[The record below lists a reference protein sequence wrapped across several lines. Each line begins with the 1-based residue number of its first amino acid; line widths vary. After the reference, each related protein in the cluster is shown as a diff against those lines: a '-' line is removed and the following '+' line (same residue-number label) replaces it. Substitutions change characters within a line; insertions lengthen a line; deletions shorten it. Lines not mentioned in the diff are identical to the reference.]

1 MKICNFASLFIASL
15 FMKKILSVFTL
26 IVFLSTN
33 AQIKILFDATKA
45 EMAGNAD
52 WVIDAD
58 SKLNNE
64 SNPQRIPTPAQSG
77 ITASTSETYWNGGI
91 SAWAIDLVKQGYYVE
106 TLPRTGGVISYGN
119 PNNNQDLSN
128 YKVFIVTEPNIQF
141 TMAEKDAIIN
151 FVKNG
156 GGLYMIADHDNSDRN
171 GDGWD
176 SPAIWNDLVS
186 TNSVVA
192 NPFGITFDVVTF
204 SQTTTNFANIPS
216 NTILNGSAGTP
227 KAMQFSSGA
236 SMTLNKTANPSVQ
249 GLVFKTGASTT
260 GTTNVMFATATYGA
274 GKVCALGDS
283 SVPDDGTGDTG
294 DNLYDGYFTDASGNH
309 RPLLINSVI
318 WLATS
323 SGLATD
329 DIMKPELSVN
339 IYPNPSSDYV
349 YVQSKTSEKYHLTLM
364 DSSGKVLQSI
374 PNTDKISIT
383 SYPKGIYYLVIKND
397 KGFKN
402 FKVEKK

>member
-1 MKICNFASLFIASL
+1 
-15 FMKKILSVFTL
+15 MKKILSVFTL

-58 SKLNNE
+58 FKLNNE
-64 SNPQRIPTPAQSG
+64 SNPQKIPTPAQSG

-294 DNLYDGYFTDASGNH
+294 DNLYDGYFADASGNH

>member
-1 MKICNFASLFIASL
+1 
-15 FMKKILSVFTL
+15 MKKILSVFTL

-106 TLPRTGGVISYGN
+106 TLPRTGGLISYGN
-119 PNNNQDLSN
+119 PNNDQDLSN
-128 YKVFIVTEPNIQF
+128 YKVFIVTEPNSQF

-294 DNLYDGYFTDASGNH
+294 DNLYDGYFADASGNH

>member
-1 MKICNFASLFIASL
+1 
-15 FMKKILSVFTL
+15 MKKILSVFTL

-128 YKVFIVTEPNIQF
+128 YKVFIVTEPNSQF

-294 DNLYDGYFTDASGNH
+294 DNLYDGYFADASGNH

-339 IYPNPSSDYV
+339 IYPNPSSDFV

>member
-1 MKICNFASLFIASL
+1 
-15 FMKKILSVFTL
+15 
-26 IVFLSTN
+26 
-33 AQIKILFDATKA
+33 ILFDATKA

-58 SKLNNE
+58 EFNLRTNSNSTVTIDGRE
-64 SNPQRIPTPAQSG
+64 SNPQRFPTPDQSN
-77 ITASTSETYWNGGI
+77 ITSTTPENFWTGGI
-91 SAWAIDLVKQGYYVE
+91 SGWAIDLVKHGYFVE
-106 TLPRTGGVISYGN
+106 TLPYDGRITYNDSTN
-119 PNNNQDLSN
+119 PQDLSN
-128 YKVFIVTEPNIQF
+128 YKVFIVTEPNSQF

-227 KAMQFSSGA
+227 RAMQFSAGA

-294 DNLYDGYFTDASGNH
+294 DNLYDGYFADASGNH

-339 IYPNPSSDYV
+339 IYPNPSSDFV

>member
-1 MKICNFASLFIASL
+1 
-15 FMKKILSVFTL
+15 MKKILSVFTL

-58 SKLNNE
+58 EFNLRTNSNSTVTIDGRE
-64 SNPQRIPTPAQSG
+64 SNPQRFPTPDQSN
-77 ITASTSETYWNGGI
+77 ITSTTPENFWTGGI
-91 SAWAIDLVKQGYYVE
+91 SGWAIDLVKHGYFVE
-106 TLPRTGGVISYGN
+106 TLPYDGRITYNDSTN
-119 PNNNQDLSN
+119 PQDLSN
-128 YKVFIVTEPNIQF
+128 YKVFIVTEPNSQF

-186 TNSVVA
+186 TNYVVA
-192 NPFGITFDVVTF
+192 NPFGITFDIVTF

-294 DNLYDGYFTDASGNH
+294 DNLYNGYFADASGNH

>member
-1 MKICNFASLFIASL
+1 
-15 FMKKILSVFTL
+15 
-26 IVFLSTN
+26 
-33 AQIKILFDATKA
+33 
-45 EMAGNAD
+45 MAGNAD

-91 SAWAIDLVKQGYYVE
+91 SAWAIDLVKKGYYVE

-128 YKVFIVTEPNIQF
+128 YKVFIVTEPNSQF

-171 GDGWD
+171 SDGWD

-192 NPFGITFDVVTF
+192 NPFGITFDVVSF

-216 NTILNGSAGTP
+216 NTILNGSGGAP

-294 DNLYDGYFTDASGNH
+294 DNLYDGYFADASGNH

-329 DIMKPELSVN
+329 DIMKSELSVN
-339 IYPNPSSDYV
+339 IYPNPSSDFV

-402 FKVEKK
+402 FKVEKR

>member
-1 MKICNFASLFIASL
+1 
-15 FMKKILSVFTL
+15 MKKILSVFTL

-64 SNPQRIPTPAQSG
+64 SNPQKIPTPAQSG

-91 SAWAIDLVKQGYYVE
+91 SAWAIDLVKKGYYVE

-119 PNNNQDLSN
+119 PNNDQDLSN
-128 YKVFIVTEPNIQF
+128 YKVFIVTEPNSQF

-216 NTILNGSAGTP
+216 NTILNGSAGAP

-294 DNLYDGYFTDASGNH
+294 DNLYDGYFADASGNH

-339 IYPNPSSDYV
+339 IHPNPSSDYV
-349 YVQSKTSEKYHLTLM
+349 YVQSKTSEKYHLTLI

>member
-1 MKICNFASLFIASL
+1 
-15 FMKKILSVFTL
+15 MKKILSVFTL

-106 TLPRTGGVISYGN
+106 TLPRTGGLISYGN
-119 PNNNQDLSN
+119 PNNDQDLSN
-128 YKVFIVTEPNIQF
+128 YKVFIVTEPNSQF

-192 NPFGITFDVVTF
+192 NPFGITFDVVSF
-204 SQTTTNFANIPS
+204 SQTSTNFANIPS

-227 KAMQFSSGA
+227 RAMQFSSGA

-294 DNLYDGYFTDASGNH
+294 DNLYDGYFADASGNH

-339 IYPNPSSDYV
+339 IYPNPSSDFV

>member
-1 MKICNFASLFIASL
+1 
-15 FMKKILSVFTL
+15 MKKILSVFTL

-77 ITASTSETYWNGGI
+77 ITASTSETYWTGGI

-106 TLPRTGGVISYGN
+106 TLPISGKITYN
-119 PNNNQDLSN
+119 DANNVQDLSK
-128 YKVFIVTEPNIQF
+128 YKVFIVTEPNSQF

-216 NTILNGSAGTP
+216 NTILNGSAGAP
-227 KAMQFSSGA
+227 RAMQFSSGA

-294 DNLYDGYFTDASGNH
+294 DTLYDGYFTDASGNH